1 VFLEEE
7 SMTEEIIVTLELKK
21 PLDKMTA
28 KELRLLAIDQI
39 PQITGASGMTK
50 EELVTQIKEIF
61 NIKDEEGG
69 PSPYQDQVL
78 KMKREIRTL
87 REQKSQVSDRE
98 KRNRLRRKI
107 HTLKKRTRRLSSV

>member
-1 VFLEEE
+1 
-7 SMTEEIIVTLELKK
+7 MTEEIIVTLELKK

-28 KELRLLAIDQI
+28 KELRQLAMDQI

-69 PSPYQDQVL
+69 VSPYQDQII
-78 KMKREIRTL
+78 KMKREIRDL
-87 REQKSQVSDRE
+87 RQQKLDTQDRQ
-98 KRNRLRRKI
+98 KRDRLRRRI
-107 HTLKKRTRRLSSV
+107 HALKKRTRRLATV